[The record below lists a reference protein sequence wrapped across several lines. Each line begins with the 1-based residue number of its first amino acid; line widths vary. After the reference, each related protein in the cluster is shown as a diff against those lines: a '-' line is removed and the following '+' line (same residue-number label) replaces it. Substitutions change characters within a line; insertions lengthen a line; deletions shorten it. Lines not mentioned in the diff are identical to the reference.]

1 MKQFSALLLFAAMVL
16 VSASV
21 VSTNDAPR
29 WPMFEKHQIDAGANE
44 AATVADIN
52 HDGRLD
58 IVSGENWY
66 EAPEWKKHRVRE
78 IPFLN
83 GYIDDFSNHPL
94 DVNGDGFVDI
104 VACAWFSKRMTW
116 YENPRRYDGDLANT
130 LWKEHVIESNFN
142 YELMLMV
149 DIDGDGKAQE
159 FLPNYG
165 SSPEIVWWER
175 SELTAKGEWV
185 RHSVGRV
192 PEAKG
197 LHGVGAGDLNG
208 DRHPDILTAKGW
220 FESPANPRTGT
231 WTFHPDFQL
240 LPPRGQ
246 CGPIYA
252 HDVNGDGKTDVVY
265 SSGHQYGVFWLENL
279 GGKWKTH
286 AIDDSWSQAHAVT
299 VSDLDHD
306 GKLDI
311 ITGKRYLAHDIDPG
325 AYEPLGL
332 YWYRSTGDGSFV
344 KHVIDYG
351 SRVGGGMQIPVLD
364 IDGDGDLDLVAPG
377 KSGLFLFEQ
386 VNPLRQ
392 KGAS

>member
-1 MKQFSALLLFAAMVL
+1 MGLTERWLTRVQTSAKSSPFVSCLLHTGESMKQFCALLLFAAMVL

-66 EAPEWKKHRVRE
+66 EAPEWKKHRMRE

-104 VACAWFSKRMTW
+104 VTCAWFSKRMTW
-116 YENPRRYDGDLANT
+116 YENPRRYDGELSNT
-130 LWKEHVIESNFN
+130 LWKEHVIESGFN

-175 SELTAKGEWV
+175 SELSAKGEWV
-185 RHSVGRV
+185 RHSLAEFQRQR
-192 PEAKG
+192 AC
-197 LHGVGAGDLNG
+197 
-208 DRHPDILTAKGW
+208 TA
-220 FESPANPRTGT
+220 
-231 WTFHPDFQL
+231 
-240 LPPRGQ
+240 
-246 CGPIYA
+246 
-252 HDVNGDGKTDVVY
+252 
-265 SSGHQYGVFWLENL
+265 
-279 GGKWKTH
+279 
-286 AIDDSWSQAHAVT
+286 
-299 VSDLDHD
+299 
-306 GKLDI
+306 
-311 ITGKRYLAHDIDPG
+311 
-325 AYEPLGL
+325 
-332 YWYRSTGDGSFV
+332 
-344 KHVIDYG
+344 
-351 SRVGGGMQIPVLD
+351 
-364 IDGDGDLDLVAPG
+364 LVRAT
-377 KSGLFLFEQ
+377 
-386 VNPLRQ
+386 
-392 KGAS
+392 

>member
-1 MKQFSALLLFAAMVL
+1 MNKVLKLLLLAVVL
-16 VSASV
+16 LPASAWV

-44 AATVADIN
+44 AVTVADIN

-66 EAPEWKKHRVRE
+66 EAPEWKKHRMRE

-116 YENPRRYDGDLANT
+116 YENPRRYDGELANT

-208 DRHPDILTAKGW
+208 DRRPDILTARGW
-220 FESPANPRTGT
+220 FEAPANPRTGT

-286 AIDDSWSQAHAVT
+286 TIDDSWSQAHAVT

-306 GKLDI
+306 RKLDI

-332 YWYRSTGDGSFV
+332 YWYRSIGDGSFV
-344 KHVIDYG
+344 FAGK
-351 SRVGGGMQIPVLD
+351 RC
-364 IDGDGDLDLVAPG
+364 APRLAIRSAMPCTG
-377 KSGLFLFEQ
+377 FAISSLCPAAISVSIRMRRAL
-386 VNPLRQ
+386 LRRP
-392 KGAS
+392 